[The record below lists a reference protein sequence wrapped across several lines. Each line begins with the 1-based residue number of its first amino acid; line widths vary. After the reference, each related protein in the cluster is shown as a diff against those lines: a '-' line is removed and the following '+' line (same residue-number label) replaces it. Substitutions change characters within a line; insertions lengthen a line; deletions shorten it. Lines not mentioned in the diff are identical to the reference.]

1 MDMKIRACMEV
12 HVHFKRAAKE
22 PMFLCVD
29 SQSAGSFFG
38 SIFTEQRLFFSAVLR
53 RSASTH
59 GCFKRCVC
67 MPEEHLI

>member
-38 SIFTEQRLFFSAVLR
+38 SIFTEQRLFFWQYCAAVLQRMDALNGVFAYR
-53 RSASTH
+53 RN
-59 GCFKRCVC
+59 
-67 MPEEHLI
+67 I